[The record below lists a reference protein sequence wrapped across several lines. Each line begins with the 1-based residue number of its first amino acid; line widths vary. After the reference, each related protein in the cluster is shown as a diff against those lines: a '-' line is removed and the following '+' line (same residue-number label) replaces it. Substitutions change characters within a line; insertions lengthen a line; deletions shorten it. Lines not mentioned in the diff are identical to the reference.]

1 MKFLNKKEEIIQ
13 VKLTQYGKHLL
24 SKGILDPTYY
34 AFYDDNI
41 LYDAE
46 YAGTTTE
53 HQNEAHNR
61 IVENTPQVEAQY
73 VFDSIEDQVLKVND
87 YIRSAD
93 EKNHT
98 YGLLAELGS
107 EATLPQGA
115 QYHAMTSP
123 LGTSKLDSN
132 FAPAWNI
139 SFLNGTISGS
149 VPLITG
155 SYQNSFIP
163 QISPNAVTYKYRIVD
178 GDKIP
183 ASEMRDLED
192 SDDFLDNPDAHPNQT
207 ALDENASQPGLGSGE
222 FVDQFEDG
230 NYLAI
235 YDDSLILEI
244 TEENTDFDKENFDI
258 EVYKVSTQASADKI
272 GTNKE
277 VLVPLYFSK
286 KPDLVRNGILL
297 DPADIS
303 AEEKEIPEDDPS
315 YVGYFFDV
323 LTDREIDPKIL
334 VEVMNKLEQRRDK
347 EGKDVLRDKGVTI
360 ADLYKP
366 SYEIIEEDCD

>member
-24 SKGILDPTYY
+24 SKGLMEPVYY
-34 AFYDDNI
+34 AFYDDNV

-46 YAGTTTE
+46 YAGITTE
-53 HQNEAHNR
+53 TQNEAHDR
-61 IVENTPQVEAQY
+61 IVKNTPQIEAQY
-73 VFDSIEDQVLKVND
+73 IYDSVEEQVRKVND
-87 YIRSAD
+87 YIRDAD
-93 EKNHT
+93 QKNHT

-123 LGTSKLDSN
+123 LGTSKLDSDY
-132 FAPAWNI
+132 APAWNI

-149 VPLITG
+149 VPLMTG

-163 QISPNAVTYKYRIVD
+163 QITPRPVTYKYRVVE
-178 GDKIP
+178 GDMMSP
-183 ASEMRDLED
+183 QSARDLED
-192 SDDFLDNPDAHPNQT
+192 ADDFLINPDTHPNQT
-207 ALDENASQPGLGSGE
+207 ALEESQIQGGLGSGE
-222 FVDQFEDG
+222 FVEQFDDG

-235 YDDSLILEI
+235 YDDSLLLQVS
-244 TEENTDFDKENFDI
+244 EENTDFDKENFDI
-258 EVYKVSTQASADKI
+258 EIYKVSTQESADKI
-272 GTNKE
+272 GSNKE
-277 VLVPLYFSK
+277 VLIPLYFSK
-286 KPDLVRNGILL
+286 QPDLIRNGILL
-297 DPADIS
+297 DPDEIS
-303 AEEKEIPEDDPS
+303 AEEKENPQDDPS

-334 VEVMNKLEQRRDK
+334 VEVMNKAEQRT
-347 EGKDVLRDKGVTI
+347 GKDI
-360 ADLYKP
+360 IQEDLYRP